1 MINYLVYDQEKLDG
15 LLVGC
20 DLLRVEPV
28 PGAILLS
35 SRDFTNENSQKE
47 IIKAI
52 GRQETF
58 DVVLSDMAPNASG
71 IKSLDQDRIINLA
84 MKVRDFTL
92 NHGRFGSCLVIK
104 VWQTGSLLT
113 KFTDLL
119 KEDFKDVQHFKP
131 DASRKDSAEIYI
143 VARSLIKSPVW
154 QFES

>member
-1 MINYLVYDQEKLDG
+1 MSN
-15 LLVGC
+15 
-20 DLLRVEPV
+20 
-28 PGAILLS
+28 
-35 SRDFTNENSQKE
+35 RDFTNENSQKE
-47 IIKAI
+47 IIKAL

-58 DVVLSDMAPNASG
+58 DIVLSDMAPNASG

-104 VWQTGSLLT
+104 VWQTGSLLMR
-113 KFTDLL
+113 FTDLL

-143 VARSLIKSPVW
+143 VARSLIKSPV
-154 QFES
+154 

>member
-1 MINYLVYDQEKLDG
+1 MT
-15 LLVGC
+15 LLIGC

-28 PGAILLS
+28 AGAILLS
-35 SRDFTNENSQKE
+35 NRNFTDENAQKD
-47 IIKAI
+47 ILKAI
-52 GRQETF
+52 GRRETF
-58 DVVLSDMAPNASG
+58 DIVLSDMAPNASG

-104 VWQTGSLLT
+104 VWQTGNILT
-113 KFTDLL
+113 RFTDLL

-143 VARSLIKSPVW
+143 VARSLLKSPV
-154 QFES
+154 

>member
-20 DLLRVEPV
+20 DLLHVEPV

-35 SRDFTNENSQKE
+35 NRDFTNENSQKE

-52 GRQETF
+52 GRREIF
-58 DVVLSDMAPNASG
+58 DIVLSEMAPNASG
-71 IKSLDQDRIINLA
+71 IKSLDQDQIIDLA
-84 MKVRDFTL
+84 MKVRNLTL
-92 NHGRFGSCLVIK
+92 NHGRFGTCLVIK

-143 VARSLIKSPVW
+143 VACSLMKSPFW

>member
-1 MINYLVYDQEKLDG
+1 M
-15 LLVGC
+15 
-20 DLLRVEPV
+20 

-47 IIKAI
+47 IIKAL

-113 KFTDLL
+113 RFTDLL

-131 DASRKDSAEIYI
+131 DACRKDSAEIYI
-143 VARSLIKSPVW
+143 VARSLINHGLLNINSPI
-154 QFES
+154 

>member
-1 MINYLVYDQEKLDG
+1 
-15 LLVGC
+15 
-20 DLLRVEPV
+20 
-28 PGAILLS
+28 
-35 SRDFTNENSQKE
+35 
-47 IIKAI
+47 
-52 GRQETF
+52 
-58 DVVLSDMAPNASG
+58 MAPNASG

-92 NHGRFGSCLVIK
+92 NHGCFGSCLVVK

-113 KFTDLL
+113 RFTDLL

-154 QFES
+154 QSKNS

>member
-1 MINYLVYDQEKLDG
+1 M
-15 LLVGC
+15 
-20 DLLRVEPV
+20 
-28 PGAILLS
+28 S
-35 SRDFTNENSQKE
+35 SRDFTNKKTKKG
-47 IIKAI
+47 ILKAI
-52 GRQETF
+52 GGRKTF
-58 DVVLSDMAPNASG
+58 DIVLSDMAHNASG
-71 IKSLDQDRIINLA
+71 IKNLDQDRIINLA